1 MTYAGLLKYKKDRD
15 MDNRGDVLKA
25 VRTLRKVGSF
35 EIYHH
40 INLEREDGN
49 RKQERAH
56 TDYRGFEKISDKEK
70 KPLISYRTVQRHL
83 KALIEEGLVIRK
95 ENLYSLSQRGKTDV
109 KYFGNQ
115 FGSGILNNIIN
126 QPDFKLRTVKEN
138 LRDLVTIFGSYI
150 VSCCMEAVK
159 PTTSNKSVVDNT
171 KFYED
176 LESKMSWINSAI
188 NPTSMLHLFLFTFL
202 NQQDDDIVKNF
213 KRVKFTGIKK
223 ADKFVHVEE
232 ESGQDYELDRLSSTW
247 YMYVDKQGRSR
258 QPKFYRDIPNDDD
271 FLTLDKYNYVFT
283 DHTMVPFDQVSSKL
297 YHNLVREFEK
307 EYAEIWKKIKPIKV
321 GI

>member
-1 MTYAGLLKYKKDRD
+1 MTYAELLKYKKGQNT
-15 MDNRGDVLKA
+15 DNRGEVIKA
-25 VRTLRKVGSF
+25 VRTLKKAGSF

-40 INLEREDGN
+40 INLEREN
-49 RKQERAH
+49 TNMKQFRVH
-56 TDYRGFEKISDKEK
+56 TDYRGFEDRSDSEK

-83 KALIEEGLVIRK
+83 KALIQEGLVIRK
-95 ENLYSLSQRGKTDV
+95 ESLYRLSQRGKTDV

-150 VSCCMEAVK
+150 VACCIEAVK

-188 NPTSMLHLFLFTFL
+188 NPTSILHLFLFIFL
-202 NQQDDDIVKNF
+202 NQQEDDVVKDF

-223 ADKFVHVEE
+223 GDKFIHVEE
-232 ESGQDYELDRLSSTW
+232 ESGRVYELDRLSSTW
-247 YMYVDKQGRSR
+247 YMYVDKQGRPR
-258 QPKFYRDIPNDDD
+258 QPKYYRDIPTEND
-271 FLTLDKYNYVFT
+271 FLTLDKYSYVFT
-283 DHTMVPFDQVSSKL
+283 DDTMVPFDQVSSKL

-307 EYAEIWKKIKPIKV
+307 EYPEIWKKIKPVK
-321 GI
+321 